1 MHREL
6 KENPEF
12 FKAFPHLQEAIYK
25 KENPWMLDESME
37 YTDNPRSVEYSE
49 KEDLQTNAS
58 KQDGYFASLLHQ
70 HTRY

>member
-12 FKAFPHLQEAIYK
+12 FKAFPHLQEAIYE
-25 KENPWMLDESME
+25 KENPGMGDGALE

-49 KEDLQTNAS
+49 KEDLQS
-58 KQDGYFASLLHQ
+58 KSSK
-70 HTRY
+70 